1 MIEGDQ
7 HIVTVFRGVF
17 QLIFLQA
24 LHPISATALD
34 SLRKNHAYTEI
45 LTFTDKIY
53 QLIEKSPSQY
63 LFNQMTVSLIPS
75 SRE

>member
-7 HIVTVFRGVF
+7 HIVTAFSGVF

-45 LTFTDKIY
+45 LTFTDMIY
-53 QLIEKSPSQY
+53 HLIKRSLHPS
-63 LFNQMTVSLIPS
+63 TS
-75 SRE
+75 STK